1 MLSGAVSYYL
11 SDLHFLRS
19 LCLSAQHGIPFLI
32 FKVQYFFQDAVPQ
45 FRTAFCLGSIRISG
59 ISSHISS
66 RMLFRH
72 WSFSCL
78 PACLPAFLPVRISSS
93 KLMSFRPFHLP
104 FLVSLK
110 TTLCSSSYHNT
121 CAVMVYI
128 PLCNRSLCQCGIS
141 ECSVIA
147 VMLSASSVYT
157 NWASSVFMAVAVN
170 NAVVWDVTPC
180 SVIELC
186 QRCGRA
192 CCASFQDRM

>member
-1 MLSGAVSYYL
+1 MTYISCGPFVYRHSMGFHFSYSKYSISFKTLSLSSAPPSVWAASVSAV
-11 SDLHFLRS
+11 FL
-19 LCLSAQHGIPFLI
+19 LTFLLACCFVTGLSA
-32 FKVQYFFQDAVPQ
+32 A
-45 FRTAFCLGSIRISG
+45 
-59 ISSHISS
+59 
-66 RMLFRH
+66 
-72 WSFSCL
+72 CL